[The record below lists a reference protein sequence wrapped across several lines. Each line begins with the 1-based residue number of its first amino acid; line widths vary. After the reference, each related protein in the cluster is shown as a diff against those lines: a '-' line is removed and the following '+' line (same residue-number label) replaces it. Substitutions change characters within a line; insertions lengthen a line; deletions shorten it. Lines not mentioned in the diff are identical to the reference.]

1 MASAK
6 IFFLDNVPSFSEIAF
21 DLTGQK
27 MFQIMEKALNLEETY
42 DDIIH
47 LEIGDP
53 DFNSPDS
60 AKSALIEAVNN
71 NTTHYA
77 QVPV

>member
-1 MASAK
+1 MASARML
-6 IFFLDNVPSFSEIAF
+6 FLNSVPRFSEIAF

-47 LEIGDP
+47 LEIG
-53 DFNSPDS
+53 
-60 AKSALIEAVNN
+60 AV
-71 NTTHYA
+71 TLDKTKIFL
-77 QVPV
+77 